1 MKKITVSIED
11 LPKCSNCG
19 EPVVAIMTL
28 DYLDFTH
35 YNGFYGCNSSGC
47 ASGVAACSANI
58 LPGAL
63 V

>member
-35 YNGFYGCNSSGC
+35 YNGLY
-47 ASGVAACSANI
+47 ACSSLGGPEGIAATSAQI